1 MLKRQIILFLGVLSL
16 FNNSVLASASNKEF
30 YLKTIAVLNKTSN
43 IKTIDSDINFILD
56 QKANPSVTLG
66 VGIGY
71 YTNSFSRIDLVFEN
85 SNINFATKGN
95 HFQFVDDN
103 ILNTGTGTR
112 SIKRTTNIQSIM
124 LNGYI
129 DIIKGSKFK
138 VFLGTGVGLSKI
150 KEKTFDR
157 FESTITNG
165 HIITLPTIFT
175 SKANKNKKAFS
186 YAFTG
191 GTDISVCKNFNIEVA
206 YSWKY
211 SGKVKTDDNTKN
223 KYQGHSLSLAAR
235 FDL

>member
-1 MLKRQIILFLGVLSL
+1 MLQNKIIAFLGILFLL
-16 FNNSVLASASNKEF
+16 NNSAFANDLEKKF
-30 YLKTIAVLNKTSN
+30 YLKTIATLNKTSD
-43 IKTIDSDINFILD
+43 IETIDSDINFTLN
-56 QKANPSVTLG
+56 QKSNPSSTLG

-71 YTNSFSRIDLVFEN
+71 YTNSFSRIDFVFEN

-95 HFQFVDDN
+95 NFEFLDGN
-103 ILNTGTGTR
+103 LLNTGTR

-138 VFLGTGVGLSKI
+138 VFLGAGAGSSKI

-157 FESTITNG
+157 FENTITNG
-165 HIITLPTIFT
+165 HTITLPTIFT

-186 YAFTG
+186 YAFTV

-206 YSWKY
+206 YIWKY
-211 SGKVKTDDNTKN
+211 SGKVKTDTNRSN
-223 KYQGHSLSLAAR
+223 KYQGHNLSLATR

>member
-1 MLKRQIILFLGVLSL
+1 MLQNKIIAFLGILL
-16 FNNSVLASASNKEF
+16 LLNNSVFAGDLEKKF
-30 YLKTIAVLNKTSN
+30 YLKTIATLNKTADV
-43 IKTIDSDINFILD
+43 KTIDPDINFILN
-56 QKANPSVTLG
+56 QKANPSSALG
-66 VGIGY
+66 IGIGY

-95 HFQFVDDN
+95 DFRFLEDN
-103 ILNTGTGTR
+103 ILNTGTR
-112 SIKRTTNIQSIM
+112 SIKRTANIQSIM

-157 FESTITNG
+157 FDNTITNG
-165 HIITLPTIFT
+165 HTITLPTIFT

-186 YAFTG
+186 YAFTA
-191 GTDISVCKNFNIEVA
+191 GTDISICKNFNIEVA

-211 SGKVKTDDNTKN
+211 SGKVKTDANRNN
-223 KYQGHSLSLAAR
+223 KYQGHNLSLAAR

>member
-1 MLKRQIILFLGVLSL
+1 MLQNKIIVFLGILFLL
-16 FNNSVLASASNKEF
+16 NNSAFAGDLEKNF
-30 YLKTIAVLNKTSN
+30 YLKTIATLNKTADV
-43 IKTIDSDINFILD
+43 KTVDPDINFMLN
-56 QKANPSVTLG
+56 QKSNPSSTLG
-66 VGIGY
+66 VGIGC

-95 HFQFVDDN
+95 SFHFLDNN
-103 ILNTGTGTR
+103 ILNTGIR

-138 VFLGTGVGLSKI
+138 IFLGAGVGSSKI

-165 HIITLPTIFT
+165 HTISLPTIFT
-175 SKANKNKKAFS
+175 YKANKNKKAFS
-186 YAFTG
+186 YAFTV

-211 SGKVKTDDNTKN
+211 LGKVKTDANKNN
-223 KYQGHSLSLAAR
+223 KYQGHNLSLAAR

>member
-1 MLKRQIILFLGVLSL
+1 MLKRQIITFLGVLSL
-16 FNNSVLASASNKEF
+16 LNNSALASGSNKKF
-30 YLKTIAVLNKTSN
+30 YLKTIATLNKTSN

-56 QKANPSVTLG
+56 QKSNPSSTFG

-71 YTNSFSRIDLVFEN
+71 YTNFFSRVDLVFEN
-85 SNINFATKGN
+85 SNINFATKGSN
-95 HFQFVDDN
+95 FQFLDDN
-103 ILNTGTGTR
+103 ILNSGTR

-129 DIIKGSKFK
+129 DIIKTSKFK
-138 VFLGTGVGLSKI
+138 VFLGSGIGSSKI
-150 KEKTFDR
+150 KERILER
-157 FESTITNG
+157 FESTLTNG

-175 SKANKNKKAFS
+175 SKANKNKNSFS

-191 GTDISVCKNFNIEVA
+191 GTDISVCNGFNIELS

-211 SGKVKTDDNTKN
+211 SGKVKTDDDKKN
-223 KYQGHSLSLAAR
+223 KYQGHNLSLAAR